1 MNVTLGVSMLENIK
15 SIQKTQE
22 STALILKKMMDT
34 NQFRTTTHAFV
45 VLRATMKAIRDRI
58 EPGEAFHL
66 GGQLPALLRGYYF
79 EGFDM
84 AQVKRPKSSCKGVNE
99 FYGEVR
105 DYLEA
110 YDFMDLEKVVPIALN
125 VILDSIDS
133 GEASQV
139 LHQLPKDLQELRTT

>member
-1 MNVTLGVSMLENIK
+1 MFEGII

-22 STALILKKMMDT
+22 RTALILKKMMET
-34 NQFRTTTHAFV
+34 NEFRTPNHAFV
-45 VLRATMKAIRDRI
+45 VLRATMKVVRDRI
-58 EPGEAFHL
+58 EPGEALHL
-66 GGQLPALLRGYYF
+66 GGQLPALLRGYFF

-84 AQVKRPKSSCKGVNE
+84 ANIKRPKSSCKGVNE
-99 FYGEVR
+99 FLGEVR

-125 VILDSIDS
+125 VILDNIDR

-139 LHQLPKDLQELRTT
+139 IHQLPKDLQELRSPRD